1 MTKVKT
7 SHRIISLISAV
18 FILAAICGVG
28 YYFYPQMMK
37 NLQKQ
42 TIIDISQGEVTKNS
56 DTIDF
61 EGLRAINPETV
72 GWVSIKGTP
81 LDYPVVQTDNNDYYL
96 HHNFEKNSAIE
107 GTIFLDTVC
116 MKTTARND
124 ILYGHY
130 MRDESMFGV
139 LWQYQ
144 SEAYFKDHPL
154 IQYDRPGDPGQWE
167 IFSVYITDADY
178 DYRQPEFANDD
189 DFLTYMNR
197 VKDHSIYDT
206 GVALNPTD
214 SVLTLSTC
222 IYTFDNARLAIH
234 ARKILNQKN

>member
-96 HHNFEKNSAIE
+96 SHNFEKKPAIE
-107 GTIFLDTVC
+107 GTVFLDAVC
-116 MKTTARND
+116 DSKKSRND

-144 SEAYFKDHPL
+144 DEAFLKKHNF
-154 IQYDRPGDPGQWE
+154 IQYDRPGDPGEWE
-167 IFSVYITDADY
+167 IFSVYTTEADY
-178 DYRQPEFANDD
+178 DYRQPEFADNT
-189 DFLTYMNR
+189 DFLSYINR
-197 VKDHSIYDT
+197 VKERSLYDT
-206 GVALNPTD
+206 GVVLNPTD

-222 IYTFDNARLAIH
+222 IYIFDNARFVVH
-234 ARKILNQKN
+234 ARKIIK

>member
-116 MKTTARND
+116 MKTCL
-124 ILYGHY
+124 LYTSPSP
-130 MRDESMFGV
+130 RD
-139 LWQYQ
+139 
-144 SEAYFKDHPL
+144 
-154 IQYDRPGDPGQWE
+154 
-167 IFSVYITDADY
+167 
-178 DYRQPEFANDD
+178 
-189 DFLTYMNR
+189 
-197 VKDHSIYDT
+197 
-206 GVALNPTD
+206 
-214 SVLTLSTC
+214 
-222 IYTFDNARLAIH
+222 
-234 ARKILNQKN
+234 

>member
-1 MTKVKT
+1 MTKAAKT
-7 SHRIISLISAV
+7 HNIVSRISLV
-18 FILAAICGVG
+18 CLLVVICGVG

-37 NLQKQ
+37 NFQKQ
-42 TIIDISQGEVTKNS
+42 TLIDVAQGAVTTNS

-61 EGLRAINPETV
+61 AGLQAINPETV
-72 GWVSIKGTP
+72 GWISIPGTL

-96 HHNFEKNSAIE
+96 SHNFEKNSAIE
-107 GTIFLDTVC
+107 GTVFLDYVC
-116 MKTTARND
+116 AQATARND

-144 SEAYFKDHPL
+144 NEAYFKEHPL

-178 DYRQPEFANDD
+178 DYRQPEFADD
-189 DFLTYMNR
+189 NDFLSYMNH
-197 VKDHSIYDT
+197 VKDRSLYDT
-206 GVALNPTD
+206 GVVLNPTD
-214 SVLTLSTC
+214 DVLTLSTC

-234 ARKILNQKN
+234 ARKITK